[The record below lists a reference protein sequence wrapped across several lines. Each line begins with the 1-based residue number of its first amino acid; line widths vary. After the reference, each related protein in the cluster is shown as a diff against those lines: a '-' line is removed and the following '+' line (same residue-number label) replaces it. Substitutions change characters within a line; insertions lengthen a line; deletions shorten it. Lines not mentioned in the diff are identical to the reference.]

1 MGILQFDLNI
11 SFILLYTHNPALKM
25 RAQDLPSF
33 KDMPAVK
40 GMPHGAAW
48 GLFDK
53 DGKRDNCGTL
63 NLLTPEIAK
72 EAQKEIRST
81 STRKAARNGTASDT
95 GATKRRDST
104 TTVSSMK
111 RFPTQSTSPTTAST
125 TGRNAAVSSV
135 AAYLST
141 MRLGQRRKG
150 SSMKRRADTRSP

>member
-1 MGILQFDLNI
+1 
-11 SFILLYTHNPALKM
+11 M

-72 EAQKEIRST
+72 EAQKEIRS
-81 STRKAARNGTASDT
+81 GT
-95 GATKRRDST
+95 
-104 TTVSSMK
+104 
-111 RFPTQSTSPTTAST
+111 
-125 TGRNAAVSSV
+125 SV
-135 AAYLST
+135 AL
-141 MRLGQRRKG
+141 K
-150 SSMKRRADTRSP
+150 